1 MLLVMLISQR
11 DSAQHIRPAQPDQ
24 AAYFSSS
31 LPLTSERQI
40 ITLERNIMLTG
51 FEALG
56 AASAV
61 LQVISFATDVIVAC
75 KNAYDGATTS
85 QDDLQRYAGQM
96 SEAIGRVHTRCEYMR
111 NANSKFASPKLQDI
125 AKQCKEAAKKLEAEV
140 QYVTGLQA
148 KGDLVKSLRKAFRA
162 SRHQKKI
169 QALHESLS
177 MYQQVVIT
185 EITSHLCSQSDA
197 IYMQQDVS
205 FGKLD
210 IDVQFLISQLAQGIT
225 GVENLV
231 KQEHTATRNIIV
243 KESARAEV
251 AINSHM
257 DKQAL
262 ELRTASETKKKCE
275 VFLQS
280 LKAPLMNHRYNDIMD
295 STEASFNQ
303 VFASYE
309 DMKTMYH
316 YDSESDGSATD
327 DQEAENLE
335 DDDSPDEDASGDD
348 GNGSDSDHDSLV
360 EDIHQSWASLN
371 TWLQSTDK
379 LFYIRGKPGSGKST
393 LIKFIGQQEQT
404 NKLLQRWSPD
414 ATILSYFFWKIG
426 SEEQKSLKGLWCS
439 LLHQRLEDQQQLIPS
454 ILQNFNILSRHSQHH
469 DWAMKDLQIVWNYLA
484 DVDTRHLCIF
494 IDGLDEI
501 RNEDGFSELLETID
515 AMLVNPKIKIC
526 VSTRPEAS
534 IVRWLKTKKAAGI
547 LLEDLTRYDML
558 VFVQKRFH
566 KLSSDI
572 QVSSETIRH
581 LRHKL
586 VDKALGV
593 FLWLHLATRSIIEG
607 IENVDSEDM
616 LISRLNALPGN
627 LENLY
632 IDMWQR
638 MNAKSPVYA
647 ETARRYFRYVLQHPE
662 RIIFI
667 FTSQRWYRI
676 SQPWIL
682 QFTCAENPEILE
694 KLLKRANMMDLAE
707 ILQRCEDTKA
717 SIQSQCAGLLEVRQN
732 KGAYLRLFK
741 RLGDNS
747 NAFAQVAFI
756 HRTAHDFLIDTEAGQ
771 SILGYGPLND
781 ISSETRLLNGL
792 ISTVIIITSKLQQLS
807 TDTLVI
813 KIITEFAKRRG
824 NEGLQLATNM
834 FDIVRPLYDR
844 KHIRLYED
852 LWIPSS
858 PFFSFLTD
866 EHLFDDYVISR
877 LATETSTDLATS
889 LLLEGW
895 APRRFRS
902 PFKKLSKRVFAT
914 LIKFGADPHEYGI
927 LYDEALQPF
936 ARKITAFTNLLVS
949 FITSKKLPDSMHPLC
964 VDGEVSRNAVSETLE
979 IAIDMAVTCQNLNA
993 VVSLF
998 SSIRGTG
1005 PMITLPLEGST
1016 LSSLGQPMLPIFR
1029 HLSDTVFIF
1038 YEVNLQFLLLY
1049 LLSKIGGSLT
1059 GCILATP
1066 QAQDVLSRIDRPLV
1080 KIRYFRLPPTAIGM
1094 PEDDIWARQTFQCIL
1109 SPKPLPINDVEQL
1122 FDVDFNGFSQD
1133 LCKPRDDRTDL
1144 YTFKECIKNTETEDV
1159 NIEHMM
1165 TSLAAEN
1172 LGFCTYEEAGIT
1184 PSYEYLRKAKE
1195 TIGYRWR
1202 YFPLAMGR
1210 LEAAAVIREGT
1221 EGHE

>member
-1 MLLVMLISQR
+1 MGFGRYTYVSSEWQDYFEKFTFRRLLIDNCQLARFFKMTMGEKAVRLSYIRYICLRIKLQDYDDTECDKPESHATINWNNQRFTHSLKVLFDVLRRWKPSSDRDTGLILEITAYLPGHNRQFLEASMDYAVHENFQLKEDLANSPSVTGFIHAKDARDQRAPGKDWLMQMNLGSSKRLHGTPLELTTGKNLKEVPIVHTLWIRHQFKRGIKSSSLARILRMALTKVTSFRLETTQDPDFSDLNNLIPQLPHNIRHLSFDIFPRTICHILSINAMSELETYLAEEALAEKARHLVSLCPPPACISITGIYMLLVMLISQR

-404 NKLLQRWSPD
+404 NKLLQRWNPD

-484 DVDTRHLCIF
+484 DVDIRHLCIF

-717 SIQSQCAGLLEVRQN
+717 SIQSRCAGLLEVRQN

-747 NAFAQVAFI
+747 NAFAQ
-756 HRTAHDFLIDTEAGQ
+756 TQ
-771 SILGYGPLND
+771 
-781 ISSETRLLNGL
+781 
-792 ISTVIIITSKLQQLS
+792 
-807 TDTLVI
+807 
-813 KIITEFAKRRG
+813 
-824 NEGLQLATNM
+824 
-834 FDIVRPLYDR
+834 
-844 KHIRLYED
+844 
-852 LWIPSS
+852 
-858 PFFSFLTD
+858 
-866 EHLFDDYVISR
+866 
-877 LATETSTDLATS
+877 
-889 LLLEGW
+889 
-895 APRRFRS
+895 
-902 PFKKLSKRVFAT
+902 KRV
-914 LIKFGADPHEYGI
+914 K
-927 LYDEALQPF
+927 
-936 ARKITAFTNLLVS
+936 AFW
-949 FITSKKLPDSMHPLC
+949 
-964 VDGEVSRNAVSETLE
+964 
-979 IAIDMAVTCQNLNA
+979 DMD
-993 VVSLF
+993 
-998 SSIRGTG
+998 
-1005 PMITLPLEGST
+1005 
-1016 LSSLGQPMLPIFR
+1016 
-1029 HLSDTVFIF
+1029 H
-1038 YEVNLQFLLLY
+1038 
-1049 LLSKIGGSLT
+1049 
-1059 GCILATP
+1059 
-1066 QAQDVLSRIDRPLV
+1066 
-1080 KIRYFRLPPTAIGM
+1080 
-1094 PEDDIWARQTFQCIL
+1094 
-1109 SPKPLPINDVEQL
+1109 
-1122 FDVDFNGFSQD
+1122 
-1133 LCKPRDDRTDL
+1133 
-1144 YTFKECIKNTETEDV
+1144 
-1159 NIEHMM
+1159 
-1165 TSLAAEN
+1165 
-1172 LGFCTYEEAGIT
+1172 
-1184 PSYEYLRKAKE
+1184 
-1195 TIGYRWR
+1195 
-1202 YFPLAMGR
+1202 
-1210 LEAAAVIREGT
+1210 
-1221 EGHE
+1221 

>member
-1 MLLVMLISQR
+1 
-11 DSAQHIRPAQPDQ
+11 
-24 AAYFSSS
+24 
-31 LPLTSERQI
+31 
-40 ITLERNIMLTG
+40 MLTG

-61 LQVISFATDVIVAC
+61 LQVISFATDVVVAC

-148 KGDLVKSLRKAFRA
+148 KGNLAKSLRKAIRA
-162 SRHQKKI
+162 PRHQKKI
-169 QALHESLS
+169 RALHESLS
-177 MYQQVVIT
+177 MYRQVVIT

-197 IYMQQDVS
+197 IYMQQDAS

-210 IDVQFLISQLAQGIT
+210 LDVQFLISQLAQGIT
-225 GVENLV
+225 DVENLV
-231 KQEHTATRNIIV
+231 KQEHTATRNIV
-243 KESARAEV
+243 VQESARAEV

-280 LKAPLMNHRYNDIMD
+280 LKAPLMNRRYNDIMD

-316 YDSESDGSATD
+316 YDSESDGSATN

-371 TWLQSTDK
+371 SWLQSTDK

-393 LIKFIGQQEQT
+393 LMKFIGHQEQT

-439 LLHQRLEDQQQLIPS
+439 LLYQRLKDQQQLIPS

-534 IVRWLKTKKAAGI
+534 IVRWLTMKKATGI

-558 VFVQKRFH
+558 VFVQKKFH

-572 QVSSETIRH
+572 QVSSETIRN

-593 FLWLHLATRSIIEG
+593 FLWLHLATRSVIEG

-616 LISRLNALPGN
+616 LFSRLNALPGN
-627 LENLY
+627 LESLY
-632 IDMWQR
+632 IDLWQR

-647 ETARRYFRYVLQHPE
+647 ETARRYFRYLLQHPQDPSYF
-662 RIIFI
+662 FI
-667 FTSQRWYRI
+667 FANQYWYRF
-676 SQPWIL
+676 SRPLIL
-682 QFTCAENPEILE
+682 QLTCAENHE
-694 KLLKRANMMDLAE
+694 KVQNLLTRTDMMDQAE
-707 ILQRCEDTKA
+707 ILQMCEDTKS
-717 SIQSQCAGLLEVRQN
+717 SIQRRCAGLLEVQEN
-732 KGAYLRLFK
+732 KRAGPLLREI
-741 RLGDNS
+741 LGDIS
-747 NAFAQVAFI
+747 NAFAQ
-756 HRTAHDFLIDTEAGQ
+756 
-771 SILGYGPLND
+771 
-781 ISSETRLLNGL
+781 
-792 ISTVIIITSKLQQLS
+792 
-807 TDTLVI
+807 
-813 KIITEFAKRRG
+813 
-824 NEGLQLATNM
+824 
-834 FDIVRPLYDR
+834 
-844 KHIRLYED
+844 
-852 LWIPSS
+852 
-858 PFFSFLTD
+858 
-866 EHLFDDYVISR
+866 
-877 LATETSTDLATS
+877 
-889 LLLEGW
+889 
-895 APRRFRS
+895 
-902 PFKKLSKRVFAT
+902 KRV
-914 LIKFGADPHEYGI
+914 K
-927 LYDEALQPF
+927 
-936 ARKITAFTNLLVS
+936 AFW
-949 FITSKKLPDSMHPLC
+949 
-964 VDGEVSRNAVSETLE
+964 
-979 IAIDMAVTCQNLNA
+979 DMD
-993 VVSLF
+993 
-998 SSIRGTG
+998 
-1005 PMITLPLEGST
+1005 
-1016 LSSLGQPMLPIFR
+1016 
-1029 HLSDTVFIF
+1029 H
-1038 YEVNLQFLLLY
+1038 
-1049 LLSKIGGSLT
+1049 
-1059 GCILATP
+1059 
-1066 QAQDVLSRIDRPLV
+1066 
-1080 KIRYFRLPPTAIGM
+1080 
-1094 PEDDIWARQTFQCIL
+1094 
-1109 SPKPLPINDVEQL
+1109 
-1122 FDVDFNGFSQD
+1122 
-1133 LCKPRDDRTDL
+1133 
-1144 YTFKECIKNTETEDV
+1144 
-1159 NIEHMM
+1159 
-1165 TSLAAEN
+1165 
-1172 LGFCTYEEAGIT
+1172 
-1184 PSYEYLRKAKE
+1184 
-1195 TIGYRWR
+1195 
-1202 YFPLAMGR
+1202 
-1210 LEAAAVIREGT
+1210 
-1221 EGHE
+1221 